1 MHSYRTQVASHEVC
15 TISLSPPS
23 PPSLSLSLSLPLSLS
38 LSLSLSP
45 SLSLSLPHTH
55 THTHTHKYTQ
65 QEEDSRAAL
74 MLEQSALSQ
83 LYLQPPSTRR
93 YAFRMVLAG
102 LRYLA
107 AGQVLLGTQAYR

>member
-1 MHSYRTQVASHEVC
+1 
-15 TISLSPPS
+15 
-23 PPSLSLSLSLPLSLS
+23 
-38 LSLSLSP
+38 
-45 SLSLSLPHTH
+45 
-55 THTHTHKYTQ
+55 
-65 QEEDSRAAL
+65 